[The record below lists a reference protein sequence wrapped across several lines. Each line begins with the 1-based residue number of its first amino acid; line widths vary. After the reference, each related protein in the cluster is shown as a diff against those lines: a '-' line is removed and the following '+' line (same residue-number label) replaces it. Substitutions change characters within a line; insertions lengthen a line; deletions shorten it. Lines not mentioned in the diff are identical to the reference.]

1 MASNVENAY
10 VAQKADTG
18 VFLSAPLGTELS
30 ESPTAAL
37 DPAFKDHGE
46 LAEAG
51 IAIGITRK
59 SNDIKGFNGQVF
71 VDVQTEY
78 SGTFKVTFLEASN
91 VEVKKT
97 LFGDANVEVT
107 PATSTVGAII
117 HTAHNADQLPL
128 KAFVIQTKYGAKRKR
143 YEIEKGRV
151 SELAEFK
158 DVSSDVTRYEA
169 TIKSF
174 ENSNG
179 NFVEEYETDGKPTP

>member
-1 MASNVENAY
+1 M
-10 VAQKADTG
+10 
-18 VFLSAPLGTELS
+18 
-30 ESPTAAL
+30 
-37 DPAFKDHGE
+37 
-46 LAEAG
+46 
-51 IAIGITRK
+51 AIGGAL
-59 SNDIKGFNGQVF
+59 S
-71 VDVQTEY
+71 
-78 SGTFKVTFLEASN
+78 
-91 VEVKKT
+91 
-97 LFGDANVEVT
+97 
-107 PATSTVGAII
+107 VGLIG
-117 HTAHNADQLPL
+117 L